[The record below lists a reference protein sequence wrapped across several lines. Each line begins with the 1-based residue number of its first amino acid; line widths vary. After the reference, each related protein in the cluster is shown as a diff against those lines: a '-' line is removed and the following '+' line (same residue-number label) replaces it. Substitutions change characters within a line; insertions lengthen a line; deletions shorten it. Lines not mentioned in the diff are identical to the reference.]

1 MIGQPFTILDE
12 TDSSNNYAI
21 AQALNGSAAHGAAFF
36 ARHQT
41 AGKGQRGRIWND
53 EAQKN
58 IALSVLLNMA
68 VMQVQQPFTLIAAAG
83 LAAYDLISKYALD
96 ETKIKWA
103 NDIYW
108 RDRKAVGILI
118 ENRFAGQKWQWAVA
132 GMGVN
137 VNQTQFDEALQKKAV
152 SLKQITGKDFD
163 CIALAKE
170 LCGFLEQRLV
180 QLEKEGAASI
190 LQPYN
195 NNLYKRDQSVRVRY
209 VQHIYEV
216 VIRQADEN
224 GNLWIDNGPKPFFS
238 FGEIEWI
245 LE

>member
-1 MIGQPFTILDE
+1 MIGQSFTILDE

-21 AQALNGSAAHGAAFF
+21 AQALNGSARHGAAFF
-36 ARHQT
+36 AWHQT
-41 AGKGQRGRIWND
+41 AGKGQRGRVWND

-58 IALSVLLNMA
+58 IALSILLDMT
-68 VMQVQQPFTLIAAAG
+68 VMQSQQPFVLIATVG
-83 LAAYDLISKYALD
+83 LAAYDLVSKYTLD
-96 ETKIKWA
+96 ETKIKWT

-108 RDRKAVGILI
+108 RDRKAVGILL
-118 ENRFAGQKWQWAVA
+118 ENRFAGQKWQWSVA

-137 VNQTQFDEALQKKAV
+137 VNQTHFNEVLQRKAV

-170 LCGFLEQRLV
+170 LCVFLEQRLK
-180 QLEKEGAASI
+180 QLEKEGAESI
-190 LQPYN
+190 LTSYN
-195 NNLYKRDQSVRVRY
+195 VNLYKRDQSVSVRY
-209 VQHIYEV
+209 QQNIYKV
-216 VIRQADEN
+216 VVRRCDEN

-245 LE
+245 I